1 MQIRIEQEEYT
12 NDPTHQ
18 NNNNVIP
25 TRYCDEIA
33 QWVHLFK
40 DGTQLKVQLYIPTNG
55 TIPTKNH

>member
-1 MQIRIEQEEYT
+1 MQIRMEQEEYT

-40 DGTQLKVQLYIPTNG
+40 ELKVQPYILTNG